1 MRPALCRLSVYL
13 QYFILSAE
21 DWSVNM
27 AEPNVL
33 RTTKI
38 GGGFVKEDVLNYVD
52 ELNSKNYLLQEELD
66 KLKKQVESGGGLSD
80 AKEAEFEAELTRLRG
95 ELGTTKNQL
104 RAAQDELKN
113 RPVIEVDGEGGAAG
127 GELSELR
134 SELETAKQAAT
145 DAQADLASAQAELE
159 LEREEKTELNNK
171 ITELE
176 SRLTTLNEDNESLR
190 GDLASLSAQALTG
203 GGNNEELS
211 AKLVELE
218 ERARTAEAK
227 ASELEIKAA
236 AAEGEMNTLRSE
248 LEAKNT
254 MIEEQAGL
262 SNEADLQKLAEY
274 EALISEQ
281 SNSLADKD
289 REIENLQQQVADL
302 KENGGDST
310 FDMSA
315 LFMEAQ
321 MTAKKVAS
329 EARREAD
336 KRIKDAKAQAD
347 TIIAEANAKA
357 EETVSSANKQAEQTI
372 ADANKQADETI
383 SNANAE
389 AENKLNDADAK
400 AIKTVADAE
409 ESVRQS
415 LADAEKRTKTTT
427 ETARTVRALLR
438 SEIDSVSKKFNEI
451 SLVLENLSGQ
461 AGSRLNEAKNVI
473 SEARNTVNDDDDLP
487 SFESFDEVANK
498 SFSKVNKGEFNFDDL
513 AESAGD
519 SGNSWN

>member
-1 MRPALCRLSVYL
+1 MKRAY
-13 QYFILSAE
+13 YFIFFAE

-66 KLKKQVESGGGLSD
+66 KLKKQMESGGGISE
-80 AKEAEFEAELTRLRG
+80 AKEAEFEAELSRLRG

-113 RPVIEVDGEGGAAG
+113 RPVIEVDGQGGT
-127 GELSELR
+127 SEDLTALR
-134 SELETAKQAAT
+134 SELETAKQEAT
-145 DAQADLASAQAELE
+145 DAKADLASVQAELD
-159 LEREEKTELNNK
+159 LEKEEKTELNNK

-190 GDLASLSAQALTG
+190 VDLASLSAQALSG
-203 GGNNEELS
+203 GGDSAELT
-211 AKLVELE
+211 ARIAELE
-218 ERARTAEAK
+218 NK
-227 ASELEIKAA
+227 AS
-236 AAEGEMNTLRSE
+236 AAEQEVVALRGELD
-248 LEAKNT
+248 AKNA

-274 EALISEQ
+274 EAMIAEQ
-281 SNSLADKD
+281 TNALADKD
-289 REIENLQQQVADL
+289 REIDNLQQQVADL
-302 KENGGDST
+302 KENGTDSS

-336 KRIKDAKAQAD
+336 KKIKDATAQAEA
-347 TIIAEANAKA
+347 IVAEANAKA
-357 EETVSSANKQAEQTI
+357 EITVSEANQQAEQTV
-372 ADANKQADETI
+372 ANANKQADETI
-383 SNANAE
+383 TNANAE
-389 AENKLNDADAK
+389 AEKKLNDADAQ

-409 ESVRQS
+409 ESVRSS
-415 LADAEKRTKTTT
+415 LADAERRTKTTT
-427 ETARTVRALLR
+427 ETARTVHALLR

-451 SLVLENLSGQ
+451 SLILDNLTGQ
-461 AGSRLNEAKNVI
+461 ANSRLTEAKNVI

-519 SGNSWN
+519 NGSSWK